1 MEFSEEELQQIFK
14 IFKEETEE
22 HISSINNCLI
32 ELEKRP
38 DNKEIV
44 TELFRE
50 AHSIKGSARM
60 LEVVSIQDLA
70 HKVEDLLGLVKDD
83 TISVSPEL
91 IDILCRAMDNI
102 SRILS
107 LINYNS
113 LNYVD
118 DNSNVIIQEIEKL
131 KQSTK
136 TSVQMDSTE
145 DISINFV
152 NDIVNDL
159 SESSKQQDKT
169 DNLDVKITNT
179 ENPTLNS
186 DISEFGIISHYFPQ
200 IDNPHQKVNAINEIL
215 IVINSV
221 KNSKESEDEKI
232 LLTVISDNLI
242 FIKNNDVTISPEMLD
257 SIKQA
262 IDVVFLSSK
271 DYDLQLIIQRQN
283 ILKQMLELSKENSK
297 IFNLPD
303 KFQNFEIK
311 DNQNSFKNSKT
322 KTTTHNVEFANFKT
336 LRVDT
341 TKLDK
346 LENNVEELIVYKIN
360 NKRHLNSLNELINYV
375 QDIQKNLNTLYSVS
389 RFSDKK
395 NCNYLQEKNLSFKFV
410 QNQLDKVSHYVESLY
425 SGIDTLQKKFLNDD
439 MFLSF
444 LTDEIENL
452 VKSIRILPLATIF
465 HMFPRLT
472 RDIAREQ
479 GKQVD
484 MIITGSETSADKTII
499 EELKAPLMHIIRNAI
514 DHGIETPE
522 ERIKAGKNPT
532 GKILLNSYTSGNVIT
547 IEVIDDG
554 RGVSLQKIKNKALSR
569 NLLSESELN
578 SLSEAQILNLV
589 FWPGFTTN
597 DTITEISGRGV
608 GLDVVHTKLSQL
620 DGKVSIQSKEG
631 NGFKITIKIPI
642 TLATLKALLVKA
654 NNQIFAISSSY
665 VKTVM
670 FLTNDEI
677 LSREGKPH
685 IVYDNVS
692 IKLVKLSELLNFPVL
707 VKNVNRHNIVVVQQD
722 DTYLAIE
729 VDEFIRTEEI
739 LQKKLNPPLVRVK
752 HISGVSSLSTGE
764 TCLILNMNDIV
775 QSALSNKEFETNRT
789 IFTLPDKKD
798 KQYKVLI
805 VDDSYTTITL
815 ENNILKNAGFAV
827 LSANN
832 GVEGLKKLSYE
843 KVDIIVT
850 DIDMPVMDGTE
861 FIRNIRLKDKIT
873 PIIVVSASNDE
884 NIRQICQNLG
894 ANDYIQKK
902 DFSEK
907 LFLNKID
914 LFL

>member
-1 MEFSEEELQQIFK
+1 
-14 IFKEETEE
+14 
-22 HISSINNCLI
+22 
-32 ELEKRP
+32 
-38 DNKEIV
+38 
-44 TELFRE
+44 
-50 AHSIKGSARM
+50 
-60 LEVVSIQDLA
+60 
-70 HKVEDLLGLVKDD
+70 
-83 TISVSPEL
+83 
-91 IDILCRAMDNI
+91 
-102 SRILS
+102 
-107 LINYNS
+107 
-113 LNYVD
+113 
-118 DNSNVIIQEIEKL
+118 
-131 KQSTK
+131 
-136 TSVQMDSTE
+136 
-145 DISINFV
+145 
-152 NDIVNDL
+152 
-159 SESSKQQDKT
+159 
-169 DNLDVKITNT
+169 
-179 ENPTLNS
+179 
-186 DISEFGIISHYFPQ
+186 
-200 IDNPHQKVNAINEIL
+200 
-215 IVINSV
+215 
-221 KNSKESEDEKI
+221 
-232 LLTVISDNLI
+232 
-242 FIKNNDVTISPEMLD
+242 
-257 SIKQA
+257 
-262 IDVVFLSSK
+262 
-271 DYDLQLIIQRQN
+271 
-283 ILKQMLELSKENSK
+283 
-297 IFNLPD
+297 
-303 KFQNFEIK
+303 
-311 DNQNSFKNSKT
+311 
-322 KTTTHNVEFANFKT
+322 
-336 LRVDT
+336 
-341 TKLDK
+341 
-346 LENNVEELIVYKIN
+346 
-360 NKRHLNSLNELINYV
+360 LNSLNELINYV